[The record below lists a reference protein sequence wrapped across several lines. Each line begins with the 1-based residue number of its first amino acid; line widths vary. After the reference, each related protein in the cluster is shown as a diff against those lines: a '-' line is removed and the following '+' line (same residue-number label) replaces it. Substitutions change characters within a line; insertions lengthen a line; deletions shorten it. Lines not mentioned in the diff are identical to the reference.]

1 MKALVSILTTLA
13 SPLRRRNARVVV
25 WLVGALVALVAL
37 YSVIFHVIMER
48 EGQQHSWATGVYWT
62 LTVMS
67 TLGFGD
73 ITFQSDAGRIF
84 SVIVLVSGALFILVL
99 LPFAF
104 IQFLF
109 LPWMAARDALR
120 APRKLPADTSDHIV
134 LTQLGA
140 VTDALIERARHAHVP
155 YVLLVADL
163 NEALS
168 LFDQGYKV
176 MVGELDDPETYRA
189 ARIDA
194 AAMLATSQPDTTNTN
209 IVFTVREINST
220 VPIVATA
227 STDAAVDVLEL
238 AGCDTVLRMGELLGH
253 ALGRRVLGG
262 DRRSHVVGAFDE
274 LLVAEA
280 SAVGTDMV
288 GRRLSE
294 VDLRGRFNVT
304 VAGIWQRGTFE
315 LPGPDTVIDD
325 TDVLILAGSAEQLGS
340 YDEAFGVKGH
350 SIDNGVII
358 VGGGRV
364 GRAAARMLTTAG
376 ADCKIIEEQAD
387 RIRDPERYVHGSAAE
402 ISVLNAA
409 GLEDACAV
417 LITTHD
423 DDVNVFLTIYC
434 RRLRPDIQII
444 ARANLDRNVATLN
457 RAGADA
463 VLSYA
468 SLGATA
474 IWNVLGLNDS
484 LVLAEGLD
492 MFQTPVPDA
501 MAGRT
506 LAEMAVRQ
514 TTGCNIVAIATGPE
528 GAEMITTPDP
538 EAPLPADAQLVVI
551 GDSASQQKFLDAYP
565 VFRGRK
571 VRPAVERVDPPR

>member
-13 SPLRRRNARVVV
+13 SPFRRRNARVVV
-25 WLVGALVALVAL
+25 WLVGALVALVGL

-48 EGQQHSWATGVYWT
+48 EGQRHSWATGVYWT

-73 ITFQSDAGRIF
+73 ITFESDAGRIF
-84 SVIVLVSGALFILVL
+84 SVIVLISGALFILVL

-109 LPWMAARDALR
+109 LPWMSARDAMR
-120 APRKLPADTSDHIV
+120 APRKLPADTADHIV

-140 VTDALIERARHAHVP
+140 VTDALIRRARHAKVP

-163 NEALS
+163 TEALN
-168 LFDQGYKV
+168 LYDQGYKV
-176 MVGELDDPETYRA
+176 MVGDLDDPATYRA
-189 ARIDA
+189 ARVDA
-194 AAMLATSQPDTTNTN
+194 AALVATSQPDMTNTN

-220 VPIVATA
+220 VPIAATA
-227 STDAAVDVLEL
+227 STHAAVDVLEL
-238 AGCDTVLRMGELLGH
+238 AGCDTVLQMGELLGH
-253 ALGRRVLGG
+253 ALARRVLGG

-280 SAVGTDMV
+280 SAAGTDIV
-288 GRRLSE
+288 GRRLIE

-315 LPGPDTVIDD
+315 LPGPETVVDD
-325 TDVLILAGSAEQLGS
+325 TDVLILAGSAEQLAS
-340 YDEAFGVKGH
+340 YDEEFGVEDH
-350 SIDNGVII
+350 TIDNRVIVI
-358 VGGGRV
+358 GGGRV
-364 GRAAARMLTTAG
+364 GRAAARMLNSAG
-376 ADCKIIEEQAD
+376 ADCRIIEEQED
-387 RIRDPERYVHGSAAE
+387 RIRDESLYVRGNAAE
-402 ISVLNAA
+402 IGVLNEA
-409 GLEDACAV
+409 GLEEARAV

-434 RRLRPDIQII
+434 RRLRPDVQII

-474 IWNVLGLNDS
+474 FWNVLGLNDS

-492 MFQTPVPDA
+492 MFQTPVPPA
-501 MAGRT
+501 MVDRT
-506 LAEMAVRQ
+506 LAETAVRQ
-514 TTGCNIVAIATGPE
+514 RTGCNIVAISHGAE
-528 GAEMITTPDP
+528 GAEMVTTPDP
-538 EAPLPADAQLVVI
+538 HAPIAADSQLVVI

-565 VFRGRK
+565 VFRGRRT
-571 VRPAVERVDPPR
+571 RPVVERIPPRS